1 MDFPAP
7 GGIKGRS
14 RGDFP
19 DMDTTPT
26 TPAPVTTT
34 APQSAPPEAVRLTE
48 GAIRQVK
55 EVIKAPGFEGYFF
68 SIRVVPA
75 GCSGLG
81 YDLNLVKESKAGD
94 SVWEQDGVKLATDSM
109 SAQYLAG
116 TEIDYVSAITGSGF
130 KFNNPNAKSSCG
142 CGTSFTT

>member
-1 MDFPAP
+1 
-7 GGIKGRS
+7 
-14 RGDFP
+14 
-19 DMDTTPT
+19 
-26 TPAPVTTT
+26 
-34 APQSAPPEAVRLTE
+34 PQATSVPVRLTE
-48 GAIRQVK
+48 AALRQVK
-55 EVIKAPGFEGYFF
+55 EVIKAQGFEGYFF

-94 SVWEQDGVKLATDSM
+94 SVWEQDGVKIATDAM
-109 SAQYLAG
+109 SSQYLAG
-116 TEIDYVSAITGSGF
+116 TEIDYVSAITGAGF

>member
-1 MDFPAP
+1 ME
-7 GGIKGRS
+7 S
-14 RGDFP
+14 
-19 DMDTTPT
+19 TPT
-26 TPAPVTTT
+26 TSAPGTAPV
-34 APQSAPPEAVRLTE
+34 APQAPSDVAVRLTE
-48 GAIRQVK
+48 AAIHQVK
-55 EVIKAPGFEGYFF
+55 AVTKAQGFEGYFF

-94 SVWEQDGVKLATDSM
+94 LIWEQDGVKIATDAM
-109 SAQYLAG
+109 SHQYLAG
-116 TEIDYVSAITGSGF
+116 TEIDYVSAITGAGF

>member
-1 MDFPAP
+1 MD
-7 GGIKGRS
+7 S
-14 RGDFP
+14 
-19 DMDTTPT
+19 TPT
-26 TPAPVTTT
+26 TTSAPGTAPAPQAT
-34 APQSAPPEAVRLTE
+34 PGEAVRLTE
-48 GAIRQVK
+48 AAINQVK
-55 EVIKAPGFEGYFF
+55 AVTKAQGFEGYFF

-94 SVWEQDGVKLATDSM
+94 LVWEQDGVKIATDAM
-109 SAQYLAG
+109 SSQYLAG
-116 TEIDYVSAITGSGF
+116 TEIDYVSAITGAGF